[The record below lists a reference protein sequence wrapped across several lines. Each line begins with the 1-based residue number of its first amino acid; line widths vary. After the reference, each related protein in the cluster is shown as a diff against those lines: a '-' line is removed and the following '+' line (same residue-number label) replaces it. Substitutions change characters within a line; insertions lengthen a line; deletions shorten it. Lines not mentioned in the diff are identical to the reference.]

1 MKNLLFFIY
10 KFLVKLHNLFSFHFY
25 FAFLISCG
33 VFIFSSQKT
42 VAQAQLNL
50 RLQTGFPLE
59 EFAQKNESVAFG
71 IGGYL
76 LVPIKEENSVV
87 SIGLDAGYMIYGT
100 KSEDYTDNSGFN
112 YTLNTNNNIF
122 ESFAMVRFK
131 PRWEKSFIYPYADGL
146 LGGRYIYTRTTE
158 EEDGEELNAFIEQDG
173 FSFAYGGAGGLLVSF
188 SEEIKL
194 DIRAVYTQGSRAK
207 YLTKNSI
214 YPNPSFPDE
223 FIYDVKNSR
232 TDMLSFQVGITFFID

>member
-1 MKNLLFFIY
+1 MKNLSPFIY
-10 KFLVKLHNLFSFHFY
+10 KLTAKLHNLFSLLFY
-25 FAFLISCG
+25 FAFLIILS
-33 VFIFSSQKT
+33 VFTFSHQEIF
-42 VAQAQLNL
+42 AQAQFNL

-59 EFAQKNESVAFG
+59 EFAQQNESVAFG
-71 IGGYL
+71 IGGL
-76 LVPIKEENSVV
+76 FLIPLEDKSVI
-87 SIGLDAGYMIYGT
+87 SLGLDASYMIYGMQ
-100 KSEDYTDNSGFN
+100 SEDYTDNNGFN

-131 PRWEKSFIYPYADGL
+131 PRWEKSFIYPYVDGL

-158 EEDGEELNAFIEQDG
+158 EEDGEDINSFIEQDG
-173 FSFAYGGAGGLLVSF
+173 FSFAYGGAGGLLFSL

-214 YPNPSFPDE
+214 YPDPLLPDK
-223 FIYDVKNSR
+223 FIYDVKNTR
-232 TDMLSFQVGITFFID
+232 TDMLSFQVGITFFLD